1 VNDSYLFAF
10 VGPQDDNRSVGL
22 GETIDGSNYS
32 APIKCTRGVVGISI
46 LAGHVIGGKD
56 ACVDINDGAKNAFV
70 SIVEAEATGQFVATI
85 KGGAIEPVLWVAN
98 VTNHGKGAD
107 VILGD
112 WSDQR
117 HDWVKKPILN
127 VSSKNGPATVI
138 WLASDR
144 PNLVAG
150 SGPYRFKYWPR
161 WTPAPIHAF
170 IVFCFNTLR
179 RWGLFRSKS

>member
-1 VNDSYLFAF
+1 MNDSYLFVF
-10 VGPQDDNRSVGL
+10 VGPQDDHRSASI
-22 GETIDGSNYS
+22 GEAVDGSNHS
-32 APIKCTRGVVGISI
+32 APIKCTSGVTGVSVF
-46 LAGHVIGGKD
+46 AGRVIGGKD
-56 ACVDINDGAKNAFV
+56 ACVDVNDGAKNAYI
-70 SIVEAEATGQFVATI
+70 SIREAEATGQFVATI
-85 KGGAIEPVLWVAN
+85 KGGAIEPILMVGDI
-98 VTNHGKGAD
+98 TKHGKRAD

-117 HDWVKKPILN
+117 HAWVKKPVLGS
-127 VSSKNGPATVI
+127 SSKNGPVTVI

-144 PNLVAG
+144 PHLVPG

-161 WTPAPIHAF
+161 WTPSPIHSF